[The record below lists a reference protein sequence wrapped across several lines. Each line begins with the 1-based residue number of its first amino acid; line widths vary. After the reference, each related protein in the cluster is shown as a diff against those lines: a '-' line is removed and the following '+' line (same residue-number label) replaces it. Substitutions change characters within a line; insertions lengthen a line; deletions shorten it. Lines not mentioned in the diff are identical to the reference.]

1 MTRLSPAPDEVQQQ
15 VSEEL
20 ALAAAVMG
28 FEANSLKMMAH
39 RPDILRAFIAFFGS
53 ILGPDG
59 LLDGGLR
66 QLIAHVA
73 SAAAGCN
80 YCQAHTAHS
89 AHQRGIAAEKIENLW
104 SYETSPLFSNGERV
118 ALRLAQAAASVPN
131 AASDEHFE
139 AVRQYYSEAEIA
151 EIVAVVAAFGFLN
164 RWNDTLATALEDSP
178 LAFAESH
185 LTAAG
190 WAAGK
195 HE

>member
-1 MTRLSPAPDEVQQQ
+1 MTRLSPAPEEAQQQ
-15 VSEEL
+15 VAEEL

-39 RPDILRAFIAFFGS
+39 RPEILRGFVAFFGS

-73 SAAAGCN
+73 SAAAGCR

-89 AHQRGIAAEKIENLW
+89 AHHRGVEAEKIENLW
-104 SYETSPLFSNGERV
+104 SYESNPLFSDGERA

-131 AASDEHFE
+131 AASDEHFSE
-139 AVRQYYSEAEIA
+139 ARQYYSEAEIA
-151 EIVAVVAAFGFLN
+151 EIIAVVAAFGFLN

-185 LTAAG
+185 LRAAG

-195 HE
+195 HK